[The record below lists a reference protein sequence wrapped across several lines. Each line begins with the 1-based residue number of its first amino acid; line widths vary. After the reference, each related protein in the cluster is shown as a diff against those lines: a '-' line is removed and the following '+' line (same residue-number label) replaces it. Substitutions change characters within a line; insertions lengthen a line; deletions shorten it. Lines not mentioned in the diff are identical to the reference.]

1 MEFSHRCSLQNHF
14 FLWSISI
21 DVTFGTLLSIL
32 LLANTRP
39 ILNWIFSISQA
50 LTESILRSGCVWLM
64 GVPAGFKLNTELAR
78 VLGMVS
84 LNAIQ
89 VYSTIWYFIGI
100 SILGYVPALFIVAG
114 VGFGLS
120 LQLALFVDFVKL
132 VTLHVA
138 TLHWLVS
145 VLYSRQIQALASLWR
160 IFRYITLSDPIRIKI
175 SSAILE

>member
-1 MEFSHRCSLQNHF
+1 MQKHF
-14 FLWSISI
+14 LLWSIVTDI
-21 DVTFGTLLSIL
+21 TFGTLLSIL
-32 LLANTRP
+32 LLVNARP
-39 ILNWIFSISQA
+39 ILNWIFSISHN

-100 SILGYVPALFIVAG
+100 SILGYVVVVFVIAG
-114 VGFGLS
+114 VGFGLA
-120 LQLALFVDFVKL
+120 LQLALFVDLVKL
-132 VTLHVA
+132 ATLHVA
-138 TLHWLVS
+138 SLHWLVS

-160 IFRYITLSDPIRIKI
+160 IFR
-175 SSAILE
+175 

>member
-1 MEFSHRCSLQNHF
+1 
-14 FLWSISI
+14 
-21 DVTFGTLLSIL
+21 
-32 LLANTRP
+32 
-39 ILNWIFSISQA
+39 
-50 LTESILRSGCVWLM
+50 
-64 GVPAGFKLNTELAR
+64 
-78 VLGMVS
+78 MVS